1 MLVWCIR
8 GLVLCLCRSEKDKEE
23 LLLSP
28 SPLITLSLSELV
40 HTISNIYTH
49 QFNFLLHA
57 SVRVSIWPQVFYD
70 LTLQIFYILPASFP
84 PEARHHEGQTSLI
97 PWFKVDE
104 ITSDQENTDP
114 QSYLLIP
121 LCVTDLQ
128 HIWTQAPPLTPLC
141 RVSLDVCVLNLT
153 VVWESRALDSSKYPN
168 HYVWVTYTLFYE
180 EISSLWRRDS

>member
-70 LTLQIFYILPASFP
+70 LTLQIFYILPDSFP
-84 PEARHHEGQTSLI
+84 PEACHHEGQTSLI

-104 ITSDQENTDP
+104 ITSDQENTDFTSADP
-114 QSYLLIP
+114 SVCYRPTAYLNSSTSSYTALSGLS
-121 LCVTDLQ
+121 
-128 HIWTQAPPLTPLC
+128 
-141 RVSLDVCVLNLT
+141 RRVCVKSNSCLR
-153 VVWESRALDSSKYPN
+153 VESAG
-168 HYVWVTYTLFYE
+168 FI
-180 EISSLWRRDS
+180 EISQSLRLSNVYTILWRNIQSLEAG